1 MRNKHSA
8 LVAAIAIAF
17 AATFSLTAG
26 TAATEAA
33 PTAREAS
40 LMAALQKAH
49 PTTKFTSVTVS
60 PVPGLFEVWMGANVA
75 FVAAADPRH
84 FIFGRIVDTATM
96 TDITGPKLAQAE
108 RERSGADGNA
118 SGDVKTDVRTLPLAD
133 ALKAVRGNGARK
145 LYVFSDPGCG
155 YCRKLE
161 AELVKLNDTTIF
173 TFVVPFQGRQL
184 PQAVLCASDPAKAW
198 QALMLNGDSSAL
210 ASIPGANPAS
220 KTDCDSA
227 VDRNL
232 QLARQWGVSGTPTLI
247 YADGTRTS
255 GVVDAVE
262 VERRVA
268 ATTATAGPKVS
279 ARTKPGQEKSP

>member
-49 PTTKFTSVTVS
+49 PTTKFTSVTAS

-96 TDITGPKLAQAE
+96 TDITGPKLVQAE

-145 LYVFSDPGCG
+145 LYVFSDPGCS

-161 AELVKLNDTTIF
+161 LELVKLNDTTIF

-184 PQAVLCASDPAKAW
+184 PQSVLCAADPAKAW
-198 QALMLNGDSSAL
+198 QALMLNGDSPAL
-210 ASIPGANPAS
+210 AMQA
-220 KTDCDSA
+220 DCASA

-247 YADGTRTS
+247 YADGTRSS
-255 GVVDAVE
+255 GFVDAVE
-262 VERRVA
+262 VERRMAA
-268 ATTATAGPKVS
+268 ATAIAATGPKVS
-279 ARTKPGQEKSP
+279 ARVKPGQEKSP